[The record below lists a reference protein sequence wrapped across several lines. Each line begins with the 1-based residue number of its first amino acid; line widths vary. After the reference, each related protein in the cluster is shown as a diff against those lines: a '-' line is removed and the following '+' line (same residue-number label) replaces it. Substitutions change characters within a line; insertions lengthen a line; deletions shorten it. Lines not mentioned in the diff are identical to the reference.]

1 VATTET
7 DRFAEFF
14 ALLDLEFDLEPFQR
28 TIVDEVFSARR
39 ETVAL
44 RPRGNG
50 KSSLLAAVALW
61 SLLRKPDAQ
70 IVVGA
75 ASRDQAAILFDSRA
89 GMPATPRSPRWSRP
103 PGARSA
109 PRTAG

>member
-1 VATTET
+1 MATTET